1 MSRGADLA
9 SIVEGHD
16 LAASNST
23 ARKHPSISAL
33 RHHRGRH
40 FFTVL
45 GTLLDYHVGNSCY
58 VRNHVHTA
66 IVVVIVGNYFIIAC
80 NFLGVALIFSV
91 FAHLPSEERWN
102 RMFSILGCCLCMPRS
117 SERERNNQGTLSQIA
132 TCFSEVF
139 QGADLVPSDIAAGLA
154 LLALQHRGVLEGKP
168 LGWNVLEGSSFS
180 VNETFPTNTEGRDVL
195 NAGNNASK
203 SLNPKG
209 YGASTSTDGSVHQRT
224 EAKGLSAPNV
234 ARGVIRHAG

>member
-1 MSRGADLA
+1 
-9 SIVEGHD
+9 
-16 LAASNST
+16 
-23 ARKHPSISAL
+23 
-33 RHHRGRH
+33 
-40 FFTVL
+40 
-45 GTLLDYHVGNSCY
+45 
-58 VRNHVHTA
+58 
-66 IVVVIVGNYFIIAC
+66 
-80 NFLGVALIFSV
+80 
-91 FAHLPSEERWN
+91 
-102 RMFSILGCCLCMPRS
+102 MPRS

-195 NAGNNASK
+195 NAGDNASK

-224 EAKGLSAPNV
+224 EAKGLSAPMSPEALSDMLAEAAHY
-234 ARGVIRHAG
+234 ARWALAAYGWMLYTWANPSGGLAMACSCQGLQECCCCCFSSGPVREGLGSSRQNIAARDSLDRAALKTCAGIRGEDLFYVSFTNGYASTLGTTVSG